1 VTRFGFDA
9 LAAQEK
15 AALLGGYPGR
25 RPGTGDE
32 VVAALA
38 FLLSDSAAVISG
50 VALPVDGAYR

>member
-1 VTRFGFDA
+1 VTRFGCDA
-9 LAAQEK
+9 LAAREK

-32 VVAALA
+32 VAAAMA
-38 FLLSDSAAVISG
+38 FVLSDSAAFISG